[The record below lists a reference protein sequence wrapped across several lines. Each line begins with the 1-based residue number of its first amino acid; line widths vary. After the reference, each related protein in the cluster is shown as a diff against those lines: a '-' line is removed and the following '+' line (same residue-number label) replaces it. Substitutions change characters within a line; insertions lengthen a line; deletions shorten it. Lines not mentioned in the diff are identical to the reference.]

1 MIDIRWGDVLFLLT
15 FFIIPLLI
23 LLGCV
28 LLWRSLTP
36 QTGQHGVHTEGEG
49 FGAVQELSS
58 VSQEPPTATPAES
71 QDQDDTTVLPA
82 SAMLTEA
89 GAEEQSPE
97 PSPNMESAAST
108 TVAFPAVPAE
118 SPQPAASQ
126 PPANQN
132 AMRLDA
138 QAVRVRRRRRVR
150 RSQPT
155 PREHDQRTR

>member
-1 MIDIRWGDVLFLLT
+1 VIDIRWGDVLFLLT

-58 VSQEPPTATPAES
+58 VSQESPTATPAES

-89 GAEEQSPE
+89 GAEQSPE
-97 PSPNMESAAST
+97 LSPNMESATST
-108 TVAFPAVPAE
+108 TVVFPAVPAE

>member
-58 VSQEPPTATPAES
+58 VSQELPMATPAES
-71 QDQDDTTVLPA
+71 EGQDETAVLPA
-82 SAMLTEA
+82 SAMLAEA
-89 GAEEQSPE
+89 EAAQSPE

-126 PPANQN
+126 PPASQN
-132 AMRLDA
+132 TMRLDA